1 MSEVEFLEYVV
12 KSIVSNKD
20 AVKVERKEDELWVLL
35 TLSLDKDDM
44 WTIIWKWGNTI
55 NSIRTIVRIFWLKI
69 DKKINLW
76 ASICSKH

>member
-1 MSEVEFLEYVV
+1 MNEVEFLEYVV

-69 DKKINLW
+69 DKKINIKVLD
-76 ASICSKH
+76 

>member
-1 MSEVEFLEYVV
+1 MNEVEFLEYVV

-20 AVKVERKEDELWVLL
+20 VVKVERKEDELWVLL

-69 DKKINLW
+69 DKKINIKVLD
-76 ASICSKH
+76 

>member
-1 MSEVEFLEYVV
+1 MNEVEFLEYVV

-55 NSIRTIVRIFWLKI
+55 NSIRTIVSIFWLKI
-69 DKKINLW
+69 DKKINIKVLD
-76 ASICSKH
+76 

>member
-1 MSEVEFLEYVV
+1 MNEVEFLEYVV

-55 NSIRTIVRIFWLKI
+55 NIIRTIVIIFWLKI
-69 DKKINLW
+69 DKKINIKVLD
-76 ASICSKH
+76 

>member
-1 MSEVEFLEYVV
+1 MNEVEFLEYVV

-44 WTIIWKWGNTI
+44 WTIVWKWGNTI

-69 DKKINLW
+69 DKKINIKVLD
-76 ASICSKH
+76 

>member
-1 MSEVEFLEYVV
+1 MNEVEFLEYVV

-55 NSIRTIVRIFWLKI
+55 NSIRTIVRIFLLKI
-69 DKKINLW
+69 DKKINIKVLD
-76 ASICSKH
+76 

>member
-1 MSEVEFLEYVV
+1 MNEVEFLEYVV
-12 KSIVSNKD
+12 RSIVSNKD

-69 DKKINLW
+69 DKKINIKVLD
-76 ASICSKH
+76 

>member
-1 MSEVEFLEYVV
+1 MNEVEFLEYVV

-20 AVKVERKEDELWVLL
+20 AVKEDELWVLL

-69 DKKINLW
+69 DKKINIKVLD
-76 ASICSKH
+76 

>member
-1 MSEVEFLEYVV
+1 MNEVEFLEYVV

-20 AVKVERKEDELWVLL
+20 AVKVERKEDELGVLL

-69 DKKINLW
+69 DKKINIKVLD
-76 ASICSKH
+76 

>member
-1 MSEVEFLEYVV
+1 MNEVEFLEYVV

-35 TLSLDKDDM
+35 ILSLDKDDM

-69 DKKINLW
+69 DKKINIKVLD
-76 ASICSKH
+76 

>member
-1 MSEVEFLEYVV
+1 MNEVEFLEYVV

-55 NSIRTIVRIFWLKI
+55 KSIRTIVRIFWLKI
-69 DKKINLW
+69 DKKINIKVLD
-76 ASICSKH
+76 

>member
-1 MSEVEFLEYVV
+1 MNEVEFLEYVV

-20 AVKVERKEDELWVLL
+20 AVQVERKEDELWVLL

-69 DKKINLW
+69 DKKINIKVLD
-76 ASICSKH
+76 

>member
-1 MSEVEFLEYVV
+1 MNEVEFLEYVV

-69 DKKINLW
+69 DKEINIKVLD
-76 ASICSKH
+76 

>member
-1 MSEVEFLEYVV
+1 MNEVEFLEYVV

-35 TLSLDKDDM
+35 TLSIDKDDM

-69 DKKINLW
+69 DKKINIKVLD
-76 ASICSKH
+76 

>member
-1 MSEVEFLEYVV
+1 MNEVEFLEYVV

-69 DKKINLW
+69 DKKINIKVLY
-76 ASICSKH
+76 